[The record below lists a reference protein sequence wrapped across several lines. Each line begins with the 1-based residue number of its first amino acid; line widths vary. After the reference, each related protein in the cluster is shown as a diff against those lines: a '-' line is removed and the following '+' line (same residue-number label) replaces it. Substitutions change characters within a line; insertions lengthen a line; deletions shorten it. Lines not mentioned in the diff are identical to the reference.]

1 MNCLF
6 DTDVCIFYM
15 KGVFPLDQ
23 KFDELT
29 VNQRYISEITLA
41 ELKFGVQN
49 SQALLR
55 NTQALQIFL
64 AGVNILPILPT
75 LDFYA
80 NEKARLRRLGTPVA
94 DFDLLIGSC
103 AVTNNLRLITNNER
117 HFHRITGITL
127 ENWVK

>member
-1 MNCLF
+1 
-6 DTDVCIFYM
+6 M
-15 KGVFPLDQ
+15 KGVIPLGQ

-55 NTQALQIFL
+55 NTEALQIFL
-64 AGVNILPILPT
+64 AGVNILSILPT

-117 HFHRITGITL
+117 HFQRITGITL

>member
-1 MNCLF
+1 
-6 DTDVCIFYM
+6 M
-15 KGVFPLDQ
+15 KGVFPLAQ
-23 KFDELT
+23 KFEELT

-49 SQALLR
+49 SQALKK
-55 NTQALQIFL
+55 NTEALQIFL
-64 AGVNILPILPT
+64 AGVNIFPILPT

-80 NEKARLRRLGTPVA
+80 NEKAKLRRLGTPIA

-103 AVTNNLRLITNNER
+103 ALTNNLRLITNNER
-117 HFHRITGITL
+117 HFERITGITL

>member
-1 MNCLF
+1 
-6 DTDVCIFYM
+6 M
-15 KGVFPLDQ
+15 KGVFPLGQ

-49 SQALLR
+49 SQSLLR
-55 NTQALQIFL
+55 NTEALQSFL

-94 DFDLLIGSC
+94 DFDLLIGAC
-103 AVTNNLRLITNNER
+103 TVTNNLRLITNNER
-117 HFHRITGITL
+117 HFQRIQGISI
-127 ENWVK
+127 EN